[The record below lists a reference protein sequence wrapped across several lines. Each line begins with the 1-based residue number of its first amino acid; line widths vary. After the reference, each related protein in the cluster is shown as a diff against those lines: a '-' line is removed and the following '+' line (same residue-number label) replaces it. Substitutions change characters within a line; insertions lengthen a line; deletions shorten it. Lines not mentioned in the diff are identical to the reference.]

1 MLTGDNRTTAEAVA
15 RKLGIDEV
23 EADVLPDQK
32 AAVVERLKAQGKV
45 VAMAGDGVNDAPA
58 LAAADVGI
66 AMGSGTDVAIESAG
80 VTLLKGDLTGIVRAR
95 RLSQATMA
103 NIRQNLAFAFIYNA
117 AGVPIA
123 AGALYPT
130 FGLLLSPIIAA
141 AAMALSSVSVLA
153 ACTLLGPG
161 VLAKPVN
168 APQKPT
174 NMIFVLVDDL
184 RYDAMG
190 FLTPGLQTPNID
202 ALAKNGVY
210 FPNAV
215 VTSSLCSP
223 SRATILTGQTARNHG
238 VVDNNNSSEEGLT
251 FFPKYLQQ
259 AGYQTGFFGKW
270 HMGFDTDAPRE
281 GFDKWVSFK
290 GQGTYFPTELLSPER
305 LGTAVKRTG
314 YITDELTDYAMNWL
328 EKGRDTSKPFFL
340 YLSHKAVHSDPLPP
354 ERYKNQYSKLDIKLP
369 ASMANTPE
377 NNAGK
382 PLWVQ
387 NQRNSWHGADF
398 PYHTDNPMTE
408 QVRDYYRTL
417 SPVDDS
423 LGRIMAYLKKN
434 KLDKNTMVVFYSDNG
449 FMIGEH
455 GLIDK
460 RNAYEPSV
468 RVPMIVWAP
477 GMVPKGVTNPAV
489 VRNLDLAPTFLD
501 IAHGDK
507 PQQMEG
513 KSFLPVAEGK
523 IDEKAWNPGDFVY
536 EYYWEWSFPQTPT
549 TFAIERDRVKY
560 IQYHGVWDMEE
571 LYDLKTDPDE
581 MHNLIEDPAWLDTKI
596 TLRKALFDQLG
607 NSKGEHVVPYT
618 RKTSSGLVHRK
629 IDGARAADF
638 PADWYVK
645 PNLPSKMNDLFA
657 DTPAKQKADAAGKAY
672 RP

>member
-1 MLTGDNRTTAEAVA
+1 MKNA
-15 RKLGIDEV
+15 R
-23 EADVLPDQK
+23 
-32 AAVVERLKAQGKV
+32 R
-45 VAMAGDGVNDAPA
+45 A
-58 LAAADVGI
+58 LRAAA
-66 AMGSGTDVAIESAG
+66 
-80 VTLLKGDLTGIVRAR
+80 
-95 RLSQATMA
+95 
-103 NIRQNLAFAFIYNA
+103 
-117 AGVPIA
+117 
-123 AGALYPT
+123 
-130 FGLLLSPIIAA
+130 
-141 AAMALSSVSVLA
+141 LA

-238 VVDNNNSSEEGLT
+238 VIDNNNSSEEGLT

-305 LGTAVKRTG
+305 LAAGDRQMLNVDGTAVKRTG

-423 LGRIMAYLKKN
+423 LGWIVAYLEKN

-501 IAHGDK
+501 IAHVDK

-638 PADWYVK
+638 PAGWYVK